1 MLGCIW
7 RWRLLSK
14 SDSGETVVPH
24 AQCQIPVPKEGRRGQ
39 HCSAAKPCKTSFGTG
54 KNQEGLRNDCL
65 VLPFLL
71 TWKGCGCLM
80 VFARNRG
87 YQKRRNV
94 WIVRRSQHQHSP
106 WLKPS
111 APGRFWALC
120 VPIHLHPNLL
130 LKSNFSMDVGWVF
143 NSLVEHRAQLS
154 KNYGLYWGLCL
165 LTLDI
170 KQGIRYVRHQ

>member
-7 RWRLLSK
+7 CWRLLSK

-80 VFARNRG
+80 ARNRG

-130 LKSNFSMDVGWVF
+130 LKSKFLNGCG
-143 NSLVEHRAQLS
+143 LS
-154 KNYGLYWGLCL
+154 VHCTAFGSFALKPKIWAYFPRKLA
-165 LTLDI
+165 
-170 KQGIRYVRHQ
+170 